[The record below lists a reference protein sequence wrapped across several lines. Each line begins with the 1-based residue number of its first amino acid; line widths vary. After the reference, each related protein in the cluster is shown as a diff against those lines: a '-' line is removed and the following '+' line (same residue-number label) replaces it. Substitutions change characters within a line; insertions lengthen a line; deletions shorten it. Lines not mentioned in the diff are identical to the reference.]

1 MLLLR
6 PGGVRGACHADRS
19 GARATLQNLSG
30 AALRG
35 GGRQARL
42 FECSGYACYEC
53 RSHLREGYL
62 ILRSEAEVLG
72 ACVPVGLE
80 GGFTLRDGGLR
91 FEPGRLE
98 ALGVPVPRRFTQ
110 DLLRGASFA
119 YPLEL
124 PFGRSP
130 ALKCV
135 KAVSCSLA
143 RWRIRPAGEVW
154 VPVARPSSLWY
165 LLLGLQVPEGEL
177 GGRCVSGNPS

>member
-1 MLLLR
+1 MR
-6 PGGVRGACHADRS
+6 TGGV
-19 GARATLQNLSG
+19 
-30 AALRG
+30 G
-35 GGRQARL
+35 GGL
-42 FECSGYACYEC
+42 
-53 RSHLREGYL
+53 
-62 ILRSEAEVLG
+62 
-72 ACVPVGLE
+72 
-80 GGFTLRDGGLR
+80 TLRDGGLR

-98 ALGVPVPRRFTQ
+98 VLGVPVPRRFTQ